1 MSSGV
6 KAVGDFTLATA
17 EVLTSAGLKINIES
31 NILSINLYED
41 IQRSSIS
48 GEILLQDSGGFVSE
62 GPIIGQEYLRLKI
75 HTPSLKAES
84 EVIDFSENV
93 FLINTVQNRTEVGNN
108 VSVYLLTF
116 TSSEIVKNQRVRI
129 RGSLNGTYSDIVKQM
144 LDKVDCQKKIFLEP
158 TKGVKRIVAPNLS
171 PFDVINMSLNLSSS
185 SLNDNFSPTYLFFE
199 TFKGYHFRTLAS
211 LYAQPTSQI
220 YTTFEPGSQ
229 VSKGG
234 VVSIESEL
242 ANILDYQITDNSSS
256 LYNYAT
262 GVLGSKLIVHNIYS
276 KSFNEYTYNYF
287 DSFDNEKHITG
298 YHDSKQFPI
307 FSEVSIEKDGSRAS
321 DFPTRTYLTSIS
333 QGETDTNNTT
343 KDGTEPFIAPD
354 PQNTV
359 QERISTINQL
369 DKGIILNIETHGNTV
384 ISAGDIVR
392 LDIPL
397 VAAIKTEKNRQN
409 DRFYQGVF
417 IIKRLKHEFDFG
429 SKKHKTLLTLV
440 KDSLAEKLD
449 GPKGQYE
456 PKPEKSSV
464 VISDKESLYSLSDI

>member
-1 MSSGV
+1 MTMVDIKGPKDDANV
-6 KAVGDFTLATA
+6 YKV
-17 EVLTSAGLKINIES
+17 IE
-31 NILSINLYED
+31 
-41 IQRSSIS
+41 
-48 GEILLQDSGGFVSE
+48 
-62 GPIIGQEYLRLKI
+62 
-75 HTPSLKAES
+75 
-84 EVIDFSENV
+84 
-93 FLINTVQNRTEVGNN
+93 
-108 VSVYLLTF
+108 
-116 TSSEIVKNQRVRI
+116 
-129 RGSLNGTYSDIVKQM
+129 
-144 LDKVDCQKKIFLEP
+144 
-158 TKGVKRIVAPNLS
+158 
-171 PFDVINMSLNLSSS
+171 
-185 SLNDNFSPTYLFFE
+185 
-199 TFKGYHFRTLAS
+199 
-211 LYAQPTSQI
+211 
-220 YTTFEPGSQ
+220 
-229 VSKGG
+229 KGG
-234 VVSIESEL
+234 
-242 ANILDYQITDNSSS
+242 
-256 LYNYAT
+256 
-262 GVLGSKLIVHNIYS
+262 
-276 KSFNEYTYNYF
+276 
-287 DSFDNEKHITG
+287 
-298 YHDSKQFPI
+298 
-307 FSEVSIEKDGSRAS
+307 SRGS